1 MIGTSYDSK
10 VEELPMKR
18 QRVGDRDMASIKDVA
33 NLAGVGLGT
42 ASRALSGKG
51 YVAPETKRR
60 IEEAAR
66 KLSYTPNVFAQNLL
80 KNKSGIIAILV
91 PALDHCFFS
100 RLVQELESDLYK
112 KGYKTMVCCTSSGG
126 HEEEDYLDMLENNL
140 VDGIITATH
149 SFNDEAYLGSN
160 RVVVSFDRDFG
171 GHIPMV
177 RSDHKA
183 AGRMAAEHFIKK
195 GCRKVL
201 NIYGEDATEG
211 HISVGNAHRE
221 LKVCLEAAGVQV
233 VEEYTRQDRFNMG
246 YYSQVAGTCLEKYR
260 DMDGV
265 FASDPLAEAF
275 LWEGKRRGKRIPQK
289 LKIIS
294 YDGTERTESISPR
307 ISAVVQQ
314 IDKISA
320 CLTDILTRRI
330 QGEEIGEDKI
340 TEILWRQGETC

>member
-1 MIGTSYDSK
+1 MIKKLY
-10 VEELPMKR
+10 KR
-18 QRVGDRDMASIKDVA
+18 TAKKKQKLGDQDMASIKDVA

-51 YVAPETKRR
+51 YVAPETKRK

-80 KNKSGIIAILV
+80 KNRSGIIGILV

-112 KGYKTMVCCTSSGG
+112 KGYKTMLCCTVSGG
-126 HEEEDYLDMLENNL
+126 HGEEDYLDMLENNL

-149 SFNDEAYLGSN
+149 SFNDEAYLRSK

-183 AGRMAAEHFIKK
+183 AGRMAAEHFIERGCKK
-195 GCRKVL
+195 IL
-201 NIYGEDATEG
+201 NIYGEDAREG
-211 HISVGNAHRE
+211 HISVGMAHKE
-221 LKVCLEAAGVQV
+221 LKDCLEAAGIQV
-233 VEEYTRQDRFNMG
+233 LEEYTRQDKFDMG
-246 YYSQVAGTCLEKYR
+246 YYSEIAGRCLERYR
-260 DMDGV
+260 DVDGV

-275 LWEGKRRGKRIPQK
+275 LWEGERRGKKIPQG

-294 YDGTERTESISPR
+294 YDGTEMTRSISPR
-307 ISAVVQQ
+307 ISAIVQQ
-314 IDKISA
+314 IDKISQD
-320 CLTDILTRRI
+320 LTDILTRRI
-330 QGEEIGEDKI
+330 QGEEIPEDKI

>member
-1 MIGTSYDSK
+1 
-10 VEELPMKR
+10 
-18 QRVGDRDMASIKDVA
+18 MASIKDVA

-51 YVAPETKRR
+51 YVAPETKKR

-80 KNKSGIIAILV
+80 KNRSGIIGILI

-112 KGYKTMVCCTSSGG
+112 KGYKTMLCCTVSGDHG
-126 HEEEDYLDMLENNL
+126 EQDYLDMLENNL

-149 SFNDEAYLGSN
+149 SFNDEAYLKSK

-171 GHIPMV
+171 GRIPMV

-183 AGRMAAEHFIKK
+183 AGRMAAEHFIDR

-201 NIYGEDATEG
+201 NIYGEDAREG
-211 HISVGNAHRE
+211 HISVGIAHRE
-221 LKVCLEAAGVQV
+221 LKACLEVAGVQV
-233 VEEYTRQDRFNMG
+233 LEEYTRQDKFDMG
-246 YYSQVAGTCLEKYR
+246 YYSEIAGKCLEKYR

-275 LWEGKRRGKRIPQK
+275 LWEGERRGKKSPQD

-294 YDGTERTESISPR
+294 YDGTDMTRSISPR

-314 IDKISA
+314 IDKISGD
-320 CLTDILTRRI
+320 LTDILTRRI
-330 QGEEIGEDKI
+330 QGGEIAEDKI